1 MCFNQRFGRC
11 FSYGCTACLYIVQF
25 PFTLAGNFAV
35 TLPIVTCLSTV
46 KMYLCVL
53 INVLVAVFLTV
64 AQFVCTLCN
73 FRCRF
78 RHICSNV
85 TVCFGYIYCERFLCA
100 LEQFLPSFSA
110 VVGGKVNFCVTHRFF
125 GNTANKSVARGNKV
139 SNFMQPAKIFVKR
152 RIVSV
157 RQRRGTSA
165 CDKIRLLVKNKRG
178 FVNLTKGAVRCTI
191 PLQTYRE

>member
-1 MCFNQRFGRC
+1 M
-11 FSYGCTACLYIVQF
+11 
-25 PFTLAGNFAV
+25 LAGNFAV

-64 AQFVCTLCN
+64 AQSVCTLCN

-85 TVCFGYIYCERFLCA
+85 TVCFGYIYCEKVFVCFGTVFAVLFCGCRGQGELLRYSPF
-100 LEQFLPSFSA
+100 FSA
-110 VVGGKVNFCVTHRFF
+110 TQRIKALHGATRCQTSCNLQKFSSSDGLYSPSKGVG
-125 GNTANKSVARGNKV
+125 
-139 SNFMQPAKIFVKR
+139 
-152 RIVSV
+152 
-157 RQRRGTSA
+157 RGTSA

>member
-1 MCFNQRFGRC
+1 M
-11 FSYGCTACLYIVQF
+11 QF

-53 INVLVAVFLTV
+53 INDLVAVFLTV
-64 AQFVCTLCN
+64 AQSVCTLCN

-100 LEQFLPSFSA
+100 LATVFA
-110 VVGGKVNFCVTHRFF
+110 VLFCGCQGKVNFCVTHHFF
-125 GNTANKSVARGNKV
+125 GNTAGKSVARGNKV

-157 RQRRGTSA
+157 RQRRGA
-165 CDKIRLLVKNKRG
+165 WGVGRRHVIKLAFCKKQKGLCKLDKRC
-178 FVNLTKGAVRCTI
+178 GAVYNTSTNLSRVTERRT
-191 PLQTYRE
+191 Q